1 MIAREFE
8 AIFERFRE
16 GIIGVLCERAR
27 HLRISPGGVTF
38 ASARK
43 MPVDP
48 PSSAMATTADVWI
61 PIESK
66 VADRDR
72 RARAAADHDRLQVVI
87 AMRELRIDAI
97 DRLEHGRER
106 GLLI

>member
-16 GIIGVLCERAR
+16 GIIGVLCERGKTFAD
-27 HLRISPGGVTF
+27 IAGGVTF

-61 PIESK
+61 
-66 VADRDR
+66 R
-72 RARAAADHDRLQVVI
+72 RCVI
-87 AMRELRIDAI
+87 SGTYAT
-97 DRLEHGRER
+97 
-106 GLLI
+106 